1 MKYLATALWLLY
13 LAVLSAGLFLPDP
26 FIMAG
31 TEHDV
36 LRTLYFDKVD
46 PVGHVL
52 AFLPLGFLS
61 CASPWPRR
69 GAVRLGLSVAYALA
83 SEPLQAFFPPRTPQL
98 SDLIEDL
105 VGLALGATCWWVLT
119 RLRRAKPAT
128 AREQP
133 EW

>member
-1 MKYLATALWLLY
+1 MRYLATALCALY
-13 LAVLSAGLFLPDP
+13 LAVLTAGLFLPDP
-26 FIMAG
+26 FAVAG
-31 TEHDV
+31 AEGAA

-69 GAVRLGLSVAYALA
+69 GAVRLGLAAAYALA
-83 SEPLQAFFPPRTPQL
+83 SEPLQMFFPPRTPQW
-98 SDLIEDL
+98 SDLIEDFI
-105 VGLALGATCWWVLT
+105 GLALGAACWWALT
-119 RLRRAKPAT
+119 RLRRGKRAA